1 MNMFNHFSAKKI
13 LDIHRI
19 LVYNIAL
26 LNMEE
31 SFETQC
37 RFCGESL
44 NIPEDEHLLGE
55 GHIHLECEMDEEE
68 RTTTSPVDL
77 F

>member
-31 SFETQC
+31 SFQIQC

-55 GHIHLECEMDEEE
+55 GHIHIECEMDYEEL
-68 RTTTSPVDL
+68 TSYSPTDL
-77 F
+77 W